1 MALSDRASQNGDSG
15 HGASQHGGSQ
25 HGGSQQE
32 SPADGLR
39 PSHEARWL
47 RRLAGYCWRFKRDV
61 IIALTGAL
69 IYTAATLVI
78 PLLQRNIIDNVIV
91 SHKESVWPLAIG
103 LLIAAAA
110 NFVGIYLRRYRG
122 GKTALDVQHAMR
134 TELFESLSR
143 LDGARQD
150 EIHTGQLVGRSI
162 SDINMVQ
169 GLLSW
174 MPLIIGSVL
183 LFIFS
188 LVIMVSLSP
197 LLSLV
202 AVAVAPA
209 LWLISTSS
217 RTKLF
222 PASWHAQQVVGE
234 VAAIVDENVGGVRVV
249 KGFGQEEQEME
260 RMEATSEE
268 LFGSRLRMIRLHR
281 QVQPRAHRHSA
292 ARSCRRARARRLAR
306 HPAATSPWA
315 RSSPSPPTSRC
326 SPVPC
331 GCSPPS

>member
-1 MALSDRASQNGDSG
+1 MSDRASQ

-25 HGGSQQE
+25 QV
-32 SPADGLR
+32 SPVAGR
-39 PSHEARWL
+39 QPSHEARWL

-61 IIALTGAL
+61 VIALTGAL
-69 IYTAATLVI
+69 LYTAATLTI

-91 SHKESVWPLAIG
+91 THKESVWPLAIG

-110 NFVGIYLRRYRG
+110 NFVGIYMRRYRG

-174 MPLIIGSVL
+174 IPLIIGSVL

-249 KGFGQEEQEME
+249 
-260 RMEATSEE
+260 
-268 LFGSRLRMIRLHR
+268 
-281 QVQPRAHRHSA
+281 
-292 ARSCRRARARRLAR
+292 
-306 HPAATSPWA
+306 
-315 RSSPSPPTSRC
+315 
-326 SPVPC
+326 
-331 GCSPPS
+331 

>member
-1 MALSDRASQNGDSG
+1 M
-15 HGASQHGGSQ
+15 
-25 HGGSQQE
+25 
-32 SPADGLR
+32 DGLE
-39 PSHEARWL
+39 PSNEARWL

-91 SHKESVWPLAIG
+91 THKESVWPLAIG

-202 AVAVAPA
+202 AVAVAPS
-209 LWLISTSS
+209 LWLISRSS
-217 RTKLF
+217 RTRLF

-249 KGFGQEEQEME
+249 KGFGQEEQED
-260 RMEATSEE
+260 RKS
-268 LFGSRLRMIRLHR
+268 
-281 QVQPRAHRHSA
+281 V
-292 ARSCRRARARRLAR
+292 
-306 HPAATSPWA
+306 
-315 RSSPSPPTSRC
+315 
-326 SPVPC
+326 V
-331 GCSPPS
+331 